1 MHPIII
7 DCIKRLENVFE
18 KEVIG
23 KGVTEFEAKKYMSN
37 FTMDVI
43 ASCAFATKIDTYSE
57 EKSDFVI
64 NAQKAFR
71 GTWRIWVGFVM
82 MFTSPTLF
90 KWSGFSLFPPG
101 VLQFFR
107 SAVSS
112 INLINYKN
120 YINIIFILRYGALIM
135 KQYPY

>member
-1 MHPIII
+1 MHPMIV

-57 EKSDFVI
+57 EKSEFII

-71 GTWRIWVGFVM
+71 GTWRLWVGFLIL
-82 MFTSPTLF
+82 FTAPSLIKLT
-90 KWSGFSLFPPG
+90 GFSVFPPG
-101 VLQFFR
+101 VLDFFR
-107 SAVSS
+107 SAVCQ
-112 INLINYKN
+112 INRK
-120 YINIIFILRYGALIM
+120 IIIKIKF
-135 KQYPY
+135 